1 MQNSIIFPPKMVDI
15 QNYYYF
21 NNGFSNEE
29 LDKIYKDVAFL
40 PFQEAKTGADNDG
53 IDKKMR
59 SSQIKWIYPSQQW
72 EWLYDKLMN
81 MIMEANNNLWHFNIH
96 GLLDSIQYTEYHAS
110 ENGHYGWHQD
120 IGPGML
126 STRKISVTVQLSD
139 PSEYD
144 GGDLEYFIGG
154 DPENP
159 IKVERNKGLVFIFP
173 SFMMHRVTPVTRGVR
188 RSFVLW
194 IGGEHFK

>member
-1 MQNSIIFPPKMVDI
+1 MKNAIIFHPKLVDI

-21 NNGFSNEE
+21 KEGFSKEE
-29 LDKIYKDVAFL
+29 LDKIYADVAFL
-40 PFQEAKTGADNDG
+40 PFKAGETGASNEHNDLTV
-53 IDKKMR
+53 R

-72 EWLYDKLMN
+72 EWLYDKLMG
-81 MIMEANNNLWHFNIH
+81 MIVEANDTLWNFNLT
-96 GLLDSIQYTEYHAS
+96 GVLDAVQYTEYHAT

-120 IGPGML
+120 FGPGML

-139 PSEYD
+139 PSEYE

-154 DPENP
+154 DPNNAL
-159 IKVERNKGLVFIFP
+159 KVQKDKGLVFIFP
-173 SFMMHRVTPVTRGVR
+173 SFMMHRVTPVTKGVR

-194 IGGEHFK
+194 VGGEHYK

>member
-1 MQNSIIFPPKMVDI
+1 MQNAIIFPPKLVDI

-21 NNGFSNEE
+21 KTGFSNEE

-40 PFQEAKTGADNDG
+40 PFQEGKTGADNDG
-53 IDKKMR
+53 NDKKLR
-59 SSQIKWIYPSQQW
+59 ISKIKWIHPSQQW

-81 MIMEANNNLWHFNIH
+81 MIIEANENLWHFNITS
-96 GLLDSIQYTEYHAS
+96 LLDAIQYTEYHAN

-120 IGPGML
+120 LGCGML